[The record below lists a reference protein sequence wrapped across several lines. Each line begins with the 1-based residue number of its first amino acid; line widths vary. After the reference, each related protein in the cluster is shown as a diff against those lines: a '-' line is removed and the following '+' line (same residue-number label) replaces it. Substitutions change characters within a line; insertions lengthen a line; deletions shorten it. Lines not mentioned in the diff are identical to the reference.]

1 MGRGWSLEY
10 DKTLHHS
17 LLRLFHSSYHFLRLL
32 LTQSSHSL
40 RRCCFLPLM
49 LHYLM
54 NHLILTGQAS
64 DLGLRNRVMGFLP
77 HQERMEVIHKQSQ
90 LRICQWST
98 TGFALLNSHIL
109 FHQSPSL
116 GLELVVN

>member
-17 LLRLFHSSYHFLRLL
+17 LLHLFHLSYHFLLLL

-40 RRCCFLPLM
+40 RRCCFLPLT

-54 NHLILTGQAS
+54 NHLISAGQAS
-64 DLGLRNRVMGFLP
+64 DLELRNRVTGFLL
-77 HQERMEVIHKQSQ
+77 HRERMGVIHKQSQ
-90 LRICQWST
+90 LRIYQWST
-98 TGFALLNSHIL
+98 TGFALLNSHSL
-109 FHQSPSL
+109 FHQSPSS